1 MDINRVLEKS
11 FERLKTFDV
20 NKILPALKYANEGA
34 VIDVLNKR
42 ETGEDCLNYQWW
54 PCFIDEL
61 KPKQIVELGSAMGV
75 GDICMLHADYQDFKL
90 YGITLEEGGLE
101 FSYVEKDKYP
111 NFFPTVGDDLDLSVW
126 PKDLDLSKTDL
137 WYIDSLH
144 TEDQLRKELDLYK
157 QFFSPGVIIV
167 FDDIFQNPGM
177 ATVWHDL
184 ENILPIKEKIDLTP
198 RGLHFTGYGL
208 IQIEE

>member
-1 MDINRVLEKS
+1 MNIHEVLEKS
-11 FERLKTFDV
+11 FERLKTFDAG
-20 NKILPALKYANEGA
+20 KFLTPLKYANEGA
-34 VIDVLNKR
+34 LLDALNR
-42 ETGEDCLNYQWW
+42 RAPGEDCLNYQWW

-75 GDICMLHADYQDFKL
+75 GDICMLQAEYQDFKL

-111 NFFPTVGDDLDLSVW
+111 NFFPIVGDDLDLSVW
-126 PKDLDLSKTDL
+126 PKDLDLSKTDC

-144 TEDQLRKELDLYK
+144 TEEQLRKEIELYK
-157 QFFSPGVIIV
+157 QFFAPGVPIV

-177 ATVWHDL
+177 ARVWHDL
-184 ENILPIKEKIDLTP
+184 ENLLPLKEKIDLTP
-198 RGLHFTGYGL
+198 YGLHFTGYGL
-208 IQIEE
+208 IQLKD